1 MAAAARQ
8 LSLLVS
14 GLFGPAATTAP
25 RLPALETVLAR
36 GDRLRRA
43 AHSELEA
50 LVFDLFDIPIVPG
63 QDLPVA
69 AVTRVL
75 DLGVVD
81 KSWWLR
87 ADPVHL
93 QAQRDRLVLADGS
106 MLKLTQ
112 EEANQLAAEIMD
124 AYAADGWV
132 LKAAHPHRWYLRP
145 PTVPEITTAPL
156 PSVIGRD
163 IHAFLPQGKDG
174 KRWHTVLNELQ
185 ILLHTA
191 RVNAAREERDAPA
204 INSLWFWGGGRLPE
218 IKETRWSKVWATEP
232 VTLALARLSGTSSA
246 SVPATAAEWLESDTP
261 GDHLIVLDA
270 ARVHVQYS
278 EQGDWQAFLE
288 RLETDWINPLLTA
301 VRARALERLTLHSEA
316 APDFVF
322 TRKAARRWWR
332 RRRRLRSYLP

>member
-1 MAAAARQ
+1 MASVARQ

-14 GLFGPAATTAP
+14 GLFGPASATVP

-36 GDRLRRA
+36 GDRLPREPRA
-43 AHSELEA
+43 ELER
-50 LVFDLFDIPIVPG
+50 LVFDLFDISVEPG

-93 QAQRDRLVLADGS
+93 QAQRDRLVLAEGS
-106 MLKLTQ
+106 LLRLTQ

-132 LKAAHPHRWYLRP
+132 LKAAHPQRWYLRP
-145 PTVPEITTAPL
+145 PTVPEITTVPL
-156 PSVIGRD
+156 PSVVGRD
-163 IHAFLPQGKDG
+163 IHPFLPQGKDS

-191 RVNAAREERDAPA
+191 RVNVAREERGAAP

-218 IKETRWSKVWATEP
+218 LKQTRWSKVWAAEP
-232 VTLALARLSGTSSA
+232 VTLAFARLSGTPA
-246 SVPATAAEWLESDTP
+246 AAVPANARQWLEQADTA
-261 GDHLIVLDA
+261 GAHLIVLDG
-270 ARVHVQYS
+270 ARACVQYA
-278 EQGDWQAFLE
+278 EHGDWQAFLE
-288 RLETDWINPLLTA
+288 RLEADWIDPLLAA
-301 VRARALERLTLHSEA
+301 VRERTLERLTLHTES
-316 APDFVF
+316 APDFVL

-332 RRRRLRSYLP
+332 RRRRLRSYP

>member
-1 MAAAARQ
+1 MASAARQ
-8 LSLLVS
+8 LSLLIS
-14 GLFGPAATTAP
+14 GLFGPAAAAAP

-36 GDRLRRA
+36 ADRLRRA
-43 AHSELEA
+43 AHSELES
-50 LVFDLFDIPIVPG
+50 LVFDLFDISIEPG

-93 QAQRDRLVLADGS
+93 QTQRDRLVLADGS
-106 MLKLTQ
+106 VLKLTQ
-112 EEANQLAAEIMD
+112 EEANQLAAEITD

-145 PTVPEITTAPL
+145 PTVPEITTVPL
-156 PSVIGRD
+156 PSVVGRD
-163 IHAFLPQGKDG
+163 IHPFLPQGKDG

-191 RVNAAREERDAPA
+191 RVNAAREERGAPP

-218 IKETRWSKVWATEP
+218 LKEARWSKVWSAEP
-232 VTLALARLSGTSSA
+232 VTLALARLSGTPAA
-246 SVPATAAEWLESDTP
+246 SLPATAAEWLATDTP
-261 GDHLIVLDA
+261 GAQLIVLDG
-270 ARVHVQYS
+270 ARAHVQYS
-278 EQGDWQAFLE
+278 EQGDWQAFVE
-288 RLETDWINPLLTA
+288 RLEADWISPLLTA
-301 VRARALERLTLHSEA
+301 VRARALERLTLHTES
-316 APDFVF
+316 APDFVL

-332 RRRRLRSYLP
+332 RRRRLRSYT